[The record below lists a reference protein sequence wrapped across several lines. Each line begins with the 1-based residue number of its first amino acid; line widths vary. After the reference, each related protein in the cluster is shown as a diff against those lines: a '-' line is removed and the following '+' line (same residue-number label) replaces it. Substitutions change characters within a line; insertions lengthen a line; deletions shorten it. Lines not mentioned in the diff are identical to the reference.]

1 MQVVE
6 IRRDQFNFV
15 LLSMQL
21 DRRRTNFISCPVT
34 STHYGF
40 SYVFLVWCY
49 FDCCILCYH
58 FM

>member
-15 LLSMQL
+15 LPSMQL

-34 STHYGF
+34 STHY
-40 SYVFLVWCY
+40 
-49 FDCCILCYH
+49 
-58 FM
+58 